1 VRQYENIKFVRDS
14 SPLIPAA
21 LTKKK
26 KRDVDGV
33 LVHLNFQRNK
43 SLKKLEW
50 KFCKRF
56 MFGSLLCF
64 SMDDFQTIHLATVVD
79 RDMDYLTAGFFK
91 IEFCEHP
98 SINIYASSFKMIE
111 SEVFF
116 DPYNHV
122 LRTLQTLDESNFP
135 FAEYI
140 ISYQKDVYPPKYLE
154 VEPAV
159 IYNLPQCHFPV
170 LPLDTNTWPSQR
182 DLDLDDSQYRALY
195 MGLTRELAVI
205 QGPPGT
211 GKTFIGLKIAQILVQ
226 NREASKRH
234 TPILVVCLTNHA
246 LDQFL
251 VGISKFTSSIVRIG
265 GQSKCEDMDRF
276 NLRVLRHHSRLAS
289 SRYANAKR
297 QLEVNQRQLAEID
310 TSLKELGRGILTLD
324 CLVQKGEAANNL
336 FYNDTQLLIW
346 LFSANLAT
354 SKTTFGRTSF
364 SLTLYELESTMEELV
379 ATTCND
385 PKQLHDRNLE
395 LRKLENVMELLKE
408 KMENAQPCDK
418 NQARNWSQNKD
429 MLSLENRWRLYKHW
443 CGNVERTLQQEI
455 VDFQREIA
463 SLQKQIGELQE
474 VEDLEILRG
483 AEVVGLTTSGA
494 ARLHGLM
501 KELGAEIGKK
511 SDPPAPVP
519 VVVIDHDFSDC
530 RGGSRSYG
538 DSRSCLSHT
547 KLCSPDS
554 HW

>member
-1 VRQYENIKFVRDS
+1 MRQYEHIKFVRES
-14 SPLIPAA
+14 SKLIPAA

-26 KRDVDGV
+26 KRDVEGV
-33 LVHLNFQRNK
+33 LVYLNFERNK

-50 KFCKRF
+50 KYCKRF

-79 RDMDYLTAGFFK
+79 RDMDYLAAGFFK

-98 SINIYASSFKMIE
+98 SINIYSSSFKMIE

-140 ISYQKDVYPPKYLE
+140 INCQKDVYPPKYLE

-159 IYNLPQCHFPV
+159 IYEFPEFRYPV
-170 LPLDTNTWPSQR
+170 LPLDTKTWPSQR

-276 NLRVLRHHSRLAS
+276 NLRVLRKHSRLAT
-289 SRYANAKR
+289 SRYGNAKR
-297 QLEVNQRQLAEID
+297 QLEVNQRQLADLD
-310 TSLKELGRGILTLD
+310 TSLKELGKGILTID
-324 CLVQKGEAANNL
+324 CLVQKGGAVHNL

-346 LFSANLAT
+346 LFGANLEA
-354 SKTTFGRTSF
+354 SKTTIGRTSF
-364 SLTLYELESTMEELV
+364 ALTLYDLESRMEDWL
-379 ATTCND
+379 ATTSND
-385 PKQLHDRNLE
+385 PKQLHSKNME
-395 LRKLENVMELLKE
+395 LRQLEHVIALLKD
-408 KMENAQPCDK
+408 KLENAQPADK
-418 NQARNWSQNKD
+418 NQAKNWSLNKD
-429 MLSLENRWRLYKHW
+429 MLSLENRWRLYMRW
-443 CGNVERTLQQEI
+443 CQNVESTLMQEI

-463 SLQKQIGELQE
+463 SLQKQMGELQE

-483 AEVVGLTTSGA
+483 ADVVGLTTSGA

-501 KELGAEIGKK
+501 KDLGAEIGEKFE
-511 SDPPAPVP
+511 VP
-519 VVVIDHDFSDC
+519 
-530 RGGSRSYG
+530 
-538 DSRSCLSHT
+538 
-547 KLCSPDS
+547 
-554 HW
+554 

>member
-1 VRQYENIKFVRDS
+1 LQASVRQYENIKFVRDS

-26 KRDVDGV
+26 KRDVEGI
-33 LVHLNFQRNK
+33 LVYLNFERNK
-43 SLKKLEW
+43 SLKKTEW
-50 KFCKRF
+50 KFCKKF
-56 MFGSLLCF
+56 MFGSLVCF
-64 SMDDFQTIHLATVVD
+64 SMDDYQTIHLATVVD
-79 RDMDYLTAGFFK
+79 RDMDYLAAGFFK

-116 DPYNHV
+116 DPYNNV
-122 LRTLQTLDESNFP
+122 LRTLQTLDDSNFP

-140 ISYQKDVYPPKYLE
+140 ISCQKDVYPPKYLE

-159 IYNLPQCHFPV
+159 VYQFPAYNIPV

-182 DLDLDDSQYRALY
+182 DLDLDDSQYKALY

-276 NLRVLRHHSRLAS
+276 NLRVLRRHSRLAT
-289 SRYANAKR
+289 SRFANAKR
-297 QLEVNQRQLAEID
+297 NLEVNQRQLAELD
-310 TSLKELGRGILTLD
+310 TSLKELGKGILTLD
-324 CLVQKGEAANNL
+324 CLVQKGGADQNL
-336 FYNDTQLLIW
+336 FYNDTQLLMW
-346 LFSANLAT
+346 LFGVNLEA
-354 SKTTFGRTSF
+354 SKTTIGRTSF
-364 SLTLYELESTMEELV
+364 ALTLYDLESGMEDLA
-379 ATTCND
+379 ATNTSD
-385 PKQLHDRNLE
+385 PKAMHDRNQE
-395 LRKLENVMELLKE
+395 LRKLEKVIASLKE
-408 KMENAQPCDK
+408 KLENTQPADK
-418 NQARNWSQNKD
+418 NQAKNWIRNKD
-429 MLSLENRWRLYKHW
+429 MLSLENRWSLYMHW
-443 CGNVERTLQQEI
+443 CKKVEATLLQEI
-455 VDFQREIA
+455 VDFQKDIA
-463 SLQKQIGELQE
+463 SLQKQMGELQE

-483 AEVVGLTTSGA
+483 ADVVGLTTSGA

-501 KELGAEIGKK
+501 KDLGAEIGEK
-511 SDPPAPVP
+511 SH
-519 VVVIDHDFSDC
+519 IH
-530 RGGSRSYG
+530 
-538 DSRSCLSHT
+538 
-547 KLCSPDS
+547 
-554 HW
+554 